1 MELGFLGDMPVDDLF
16 SVAGKSVLITGGSSG
31 LGLQMVRLFLMRGA
45 KVCSVATHHDP
56 IIVSDVKALVQ
67 GTAEICFIEGNLRED
82 SGVKRVFDEA
92 HNAHGVSEILFNNAG
107 VSLRSRVLDV
117 TRDEWSGVMDINL
130 KAMFFVA
137 QEAARRMIEAKI
149 SGSIVNMTSVLA
161 QRAMTGTVVYSA
173 SKAALSQMTK
183 SLAFELAGDGIRV
196 NAIAPGWFET
206 RMTSEFLNGGAK
218 AFLKSVNPMRR
229 LGEDGDLDGAA
240 LLLSSKAGRYMTGTI
255 ITVDGGQSLSG

>member
-1 MELGFLGDMPVDDLF
+1 VDDLF

-31 LGLQMVRLFLMRGA
+31 IGLQMVRLFVARGA
-45 KVCSVATHHDP
+45 KVSSVATHHDP
-56 IIVSDVKALVQ
+56 KTGSELNARERLGAPV
-67 GTAEICFIEGNLRED
+67 CFIEANLRED
-82 SGVKRVFDEA
+82 ADVRRAFDEA
-92 HNAHGVSEILFNNAG
+92 SAAHGVPEILINNAG
-107 VSLRSRVLDV
+107 VSLRRRVMDV

-137 QEAARRMIEAKI
+137 QEAARRMMAAKI
-149 SGSIVNMTSVLA
+149 SGTIINMTSILG
-161 QRAMTGTVVYSA
+161 QRAMTGTAVYSA

-183 SLAFELAGDGIRV
+183 ALAFELTGYGIRV

-240 LLLSSKAGRYMTGTI
+240 LLLASNAGRYMTGTI

>member
-1 MELGFLGDMPVDDLF
+1 M
-16 SVAGKSVLITGGSSG
+16 LITGGSSG
-31 LGLQMVRLFLMRGA
+31 IGLQMVRLFLARGA
-45 KVCSVATHHDP
+45 KVSSVATHHDP
-56 IIVSDVKALVQ
+56 KIVAELNALAGLGALVR
-67 GTAEICFIEGNLRED
+67 FIEANLREEVD
-82 SGVKRVFDEA
+82 VKRAFVEA
-92 HNAHGVSEILFNNAG
+92 SAAHGVPEILFNNAG
-107 VSLRSRVLDV
+107 VSLRSRVMDV

-137 QEAARRMIEAKI
+137 QEAARRMVAAKI
-149 SGSIVNMTSVLA
+149 SGSIINMTSILG
-161 QRAMTGTVVYSA
+161 QRAMTGTAVYSA

-183 SLAFELAGDGIRV
+183 ALAFELTGQGIRV

-206 RMTSEFLNGGAK
+206 RMTSDFLNGGAK

-240 LLLSSKAGRYMTGTI
+240 LLLASNAGRYMTGTI